1 MTNVHSHHQPHF
13 PLANQPAQANQANQV
28 GQATGSTQ
36 ATPATNQTPAGS
48 EAPIQSPLGSD
59 QSQTHSLPSSNNEPN
74 QVQFGQPSSP
84 SAPPQ
89 MEHQDI
95 GEPAPPA
102 NNENTP
108 PSESTAPAENQPTN
122 QQPVNNQPENTS
134 EPEQPRTS
142 PQMQQLNNRLDRD
155 GLNALDDPGVQALLR
170 QVRENEDKNFKS
182 LIDMLQKSLDRARE
196 QQEQNKKDYNQR
208 VLPKLKQAEKELN
221 ELKALEQSAKT
232 QAAQQR
238 V

>member
-13 PLANQPAQANQANQV
+13 PLANQPTQTNQA
-28 GQATGSTQ
+28 GQASSSTQ
-36 ATPATNQTPAGS
+36 ATPATTQTPAGS

-108 PSESTAPAENQPTN
+108 PSEGTAPTENQPNN
-122 QQPVNNQPENTS
+122 QQPVNNQPESSS
-134 EPEQPRTS
+134 EPEEPRTS

-208 VLPKLKQAEKELN
+208 VVPQLKQAEKELN

>member
-13 PLANQPAQANQANQV
+13 PLANQPAQANQAS
-28 GQATGSTQ
+28 QASGSTQ
-36 ATPATNQTPAGS
+36 ATPATTQTPAGS

-74 QVQFGQPSSP
+74 QVQFGQPSGP

-95 GEPAPPA
+95 GEPAPPV
-102 NNENTP
+102 NNENTSP
-108 PSESTAPAENQPTN
+108 NEGPAPTENQANN
-122 QQPVNNQPENTS
+122 QQPVNHQPESTN